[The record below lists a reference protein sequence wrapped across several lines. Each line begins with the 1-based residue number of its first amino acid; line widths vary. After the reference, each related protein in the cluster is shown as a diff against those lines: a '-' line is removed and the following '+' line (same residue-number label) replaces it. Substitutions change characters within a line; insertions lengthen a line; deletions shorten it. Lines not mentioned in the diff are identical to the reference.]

1 MWNEVAAGTVT
12 NSQVSLKTQFTGLGV
27 KSDQNY
33 QIVVTDGVTE
43 KSSATRTVSVYD
55 PSVTAA
61 PTVTTT
67 ISGER
72 YLLVNATTRNVAEG
86 TEATIAVKA
95 PGQGTFKTVGTAPVA
110 ADGTIAYAGANADTR
125 SCRRRAYSVRIVLAL
140 LPPDFPP
147 TPHQKSASRHP
158 RPTNRS
164 Q

>member
-1 MWNEVAAGTVT
+1 M
-12 NSQVSLKTQFTGLGV
+12 
-27 KSDQNY
+27 
-33 QIVVTDGVTE
+33 
-43 KSSATRTVSVYD
+43 
-55 PSVTAA
+55 TAA

-110 ADGTIAYAGANADTR
+110 ADGTIAYAGANADTLVPAAGG
-125 SCRRRAYSVRIVLAL
+125 AYSVRIVLAL

-147 TPHQKSASRHP
+147 TPHRRSASRHP

-164 Q
+164 R